1 MTWLVERLTELAR
14 HVEHLRSLRARVG
27 GGAALRRD
35 LSLHNDVLFS
45 LFAICQIVIDVSGEL
60 SARKGLRFEDYA
72 QAVRN
77 LGALEEFSDDLVREL
92 SLLPGFRN
100 VLVHEYVALDLDRA
114 VEALDRLE
122 PVQSFIE
129 IVRRI
134 ESAEPGRDLKE

>member
-1 MTWLVERLTELAR
+1 MIWLVERLAELAR

-27 GGAALRRD
+27 SAAALRRD

-45 LFAICQIVIDVSGEL
+45 LLAICQIVIDVSGEL
-60 SARKGLRFEDYA
+60 SARKGLRFEDYT

-77 LGALEEFSDDLVREL
+77 LGALDEFSDDLVREL

-122 PVQSFIE
+122 PIESFIE

-134 ESAEPGRDLKE
+134 ESAEPGRDANE

>member
-1 MTWLVERLTELAR
+1 MPVT
-14 HVEHLRSLRARVG
+14 
-27 GGAALRRD
+27 
-35 LSLHNDVLFS
+35 
-45 LFAICQIVIDVSGEL
+45 
-60 SARKGLRFEDYA
+60 

-77 LGALEEFSDDLVREL
+77 LGALDEFSDDLIREL

-122 PVQSFIE
+122 PVESFIE

-134 ESAEPGRDLKE
+134 ESAEPGRDLNE

>member
-1 MTWLVERLTELAR
+1 MTWLVERLAELAR

-27 GGAALRRD
+27 AAAALRRD

-45 LFAICQIVIDVSGEL
+45 LLAICQIVIDIAGEL
-60 SARKGLRFEDYA
+60 SARKGLRFEDYT

-77 LGALEEFSDDLVREL
+77 LGALEEFPDDLVREL

-100 VLVHEYVALDLDRA
+100 ILVHEYVSLDLDRA

-122 PVQSFIE
+122 PVESFIE

-134 ESAEPGRDLKE
+134 ESAE